1 MNKMSSKELNA
12 QKTKQDFEEIYRLW
26 ENVSPI
32 DGDCGSLCS
41 AACCRAD
48 GLYLDEIKNPEYD
61 QDVLEE
67 DEKDDLGIYLLP
79 GEELVHDKSDDWLT
93 WFKSNAE
100 DVGFP
105 ESWTGEVYFVRC
117 KGPDSCKRQLRPIQ
131 CRTYPVA
138 PYITE
143 KGELKLILNT
153 DILPYKC
160 PLVHQR
166 FKLNQ
171 DFLEA
176 TYSAWKRLI
185 LDKRVY
191 DLVEDDSRFRDEC
204 GFEPSARNFLA
215 VQEIEKRDNR

>member
-1 MNKMSSKELNA
+1 M
-12 QKTKQDFEEIYRLW
+12 TKQDFEEIYRLW

-48 GLYLDEIKNPEYD
+48 GLYPDEIKNPEYV

-79 GEELVHDKSDDWLT
+79 GEELVHDKSDEWLT

-100 DVGFP
+100 DVDFP
-105 ESWTGEVYFVRC
+105 ESWTGEVYFVKC

-171 DFLEA
+171 DFLDA

-215 VQEIEKRDNR
+215 VQEIEKRNNR

>member
-1 MNKMSSKELNA
+1 M
-12 QKTKQDFEEIYRLW
+12 TKQDFEEIYRLW

-48 GLYLDEIKNPEYD
+48 GLYPDEIKNPEYV

-166 FKLNQ
+166 FELNQ
-171 DFLEA
+171 DFLQA

-204 GFEPSARNFLA
+204 WFEPSARNFLA
-215 VQEIEKRDNR
+215 VREIEKRDNR

>member
-1 MNKMSSKELNA
+1 MNEMSGKELNA
-12 QKTKQDFEEIYRLW
+12 QKIKKEFEEIYRLW

-32 DGDCGSLCS
+32 DGDCGTLCS

-48 GLYLDEIKNPEYD
+48 GLYPDEIKNPEFD
-61 QDVLEE
+61 QELLEE

-79 GEELVHDKSDDWLT
+79 GEELVHDQSDGWLT
-93 WFKSNAE
+93 WYKSNAV
-100 DVGFP
+100 DAGFP
-105 ESWTGEVYFVRC
+105 ESWTGDVYYVKCR
-117 KGPDSCKRQLRPIQ
+117 GPEFCRREKRPIQ

-160 PLVHQR
+160 PLVHQDYEL
-166 FKLNQ
+166 KG
-171 DFLEA
+171 DFIKA

-185 LDKRVY
+185 QDKRIF
-191 DLVEDDSRFRDEC
+191 DLVEEDSRFRDEC
-204 GFEPSARNFLA
+204 GFELTDRNTLL
-215 VQEIEKRDNR
+215 VQGIE

>member
-1 MNKMSSKELNA
+1 MSSKELNA
-12 QKTKQDFEEIYRLW
+12 QNTKKEFEEIYRLW

-48 GLYLDEIKNPEYD
+48 GLYPDEIKNPEYV
-61 QDVLEE
+61 QDVLDE

-79 GEELVHDKSDDWLT
+79 GEELVHDKSDGWLT
-93 WFKSNAE
+93 WFKSDAKE
-100 DVGFP
+100 VDFP
-105 ESWTGEVYFVRC
+105 ESWTGDVYFVKC
-117 KGPDSCKRQLRPIQ
+117 NGPDSCKRQLRPIQ

-138 PYITE
+138 PYITV

-166 FKLNQ
+166 FELNQ
-171 DFLEA
+171 DFLQA

-204 GFEPSARNFLA
+204 GFEPDAGNFLV
-215 VQEIEKRDNR
+215 VQEIEKIGNR